1 VVITRQSSFR
11 VPVEVLVEFTDGERV
26 TLVWDGRA
34 DHHRFDFP
42 GRRVQRAIVDPRRQL
57 LIEPRKL
64 DNAAWA
70 KDIREQRGADPLASW
85 VGDIGEAANL
95 AALGALGI

>member
-1 VVITRQSSFR
+1 MTRA
-11 VPVEVLVEFTDGERV
+11 V
-26 TLVWDGRA
+26 
-34 DHHRFDFP
+34 
-42 GRRVQRAIVDPRRQL
+42 VDPRGKL

-70 KDIREQRGADPLASW
+70 KDIREQQGDDALATW